1 MWFLIISLNIVNF
14 KKKSKKGDFLNG
26 FFAMNEMD
34 FHIKSILHSIDEL
47 HREIEENEEWILD
60 EEVLQQIEDAWIRL
74 EEVVKEF
81 HHRSK

>member
-1 MWFLIISLNIVNF
+1 
-14 KKKSKKGDFLNG
+14 
-26 FFAMNEMD
+26 MNEMD